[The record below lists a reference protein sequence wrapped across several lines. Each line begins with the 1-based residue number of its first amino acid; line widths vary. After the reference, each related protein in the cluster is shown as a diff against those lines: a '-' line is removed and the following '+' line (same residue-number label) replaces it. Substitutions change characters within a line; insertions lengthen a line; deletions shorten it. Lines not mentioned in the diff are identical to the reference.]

1 MYSNAI
7 IGANSIR
14 GTEQKIAR
22 EVDYN
27 PTVGENIDRRI
38 AHLEHELAQAKA
50 SRESLGP
57 LLGMRI
63 HDLRRAMDF

>member
-7 IGANSIR
+7 MGAAQARESM
-14 GTEQKIAR
+14 IAR

>member
-1 MYSNAI
+1 MYANAI
-7 IGANSIR
+7 NRA
-14 GTEQKIAR
+14 EQKIAR
-22 EVDYN
+22 EVEYN
-27 PTVGENIDRRI
+27 PTVGENLDRRI

-57 LLGMRI
+57 LLNMRI

>member
-1 MYSNAI
+1 MYANAI
-7 IGANSIR
+7 MGA
-14 GTEQKIAR
+14 EQKLLR
-22 EVDYN
+22 DVDYN
-27 PTVGENIDRRI
+27 PTVGENLDRRI

-57 LLGMRI
+57 LLNMRI

>member
-1 MYSNAI
+1 MYGNAI
-7 IGANSIR
+7 MGA
-14 GTEQKIAR
+14 EQKKIAR

-27 PTVGENIDRRI
+27 PTVGENLDRRI

-57 LLGMRI
+57 LLNMKI

>member
-1 MYSNAI
+1 MYE
-7 IGANSIR
+7 NSIMGAEKAR
-14 GTEQKIAR
+14 QSMIAR

>member
-1 MYSNAI
+1 MYANAI
-7 IGANSIR
+7 MGA
-14 GTEQKIAR
+14 EQKIAR
-22 EVDYN
+22 EIDYN
-27 PTVGENIDRRI
+27 PTVGENLDRRI

-57 LLGMRI
+57 LLNMRI

>member
-1 MYSNAI
+1 MY
-7 IGANSIR
+7 ANSIMDA
-14 GTEQKIAR
+14 GQKIAR
-22 EVDYN
+22 EVGYN
-27 PTVGENIDRRI
+27 PTVGENLDRRI

-57 LLGMRI
+57 LLNMKI

>member
-1 MYSNAI
+1 MLY
-7 IGANSIR
+7 ANSIM
-14 GTEQKIAR
+14 GAEQKLSAIAR

-27 PTVGENIDRRI
+27 PTVGENLDRRI

-57 LLGMRI
+57 LLNMRI